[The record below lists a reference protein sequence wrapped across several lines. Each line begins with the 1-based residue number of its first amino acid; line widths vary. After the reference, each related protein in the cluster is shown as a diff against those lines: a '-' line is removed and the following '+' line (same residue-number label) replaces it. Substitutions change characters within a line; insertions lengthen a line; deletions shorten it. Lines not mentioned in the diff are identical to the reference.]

1 MATGLYYHV
10 RVLTVFVL
18 LFSIFTVEPTQGQPL
33 TAETLWTLGR
43 VSLDD
48 VSPDGRTALYGV
60 TYYDVAT
67 NKGNRDLYIVP
78 SNGGT
83 AVKITAFEGSE
94 YNALYRP
101 DGQRIGFLRGGM
113 LWEMNTDGSDA
124 RQVSRQPM
132 NGFIW
137 SPDGKGIV
145 FFRDV
150 KKDATMS
157 ELYPDLPLATGKIYD
172 ELMYRHWDDWHD
184 YQYSNV
190 FFTLYQN
197 GQLIGEPLNIMDEPF
212 DSPTKPHGGIDD
224 IVMSPDGKS
233 IVYVCKKERGT
244 LYATSTNTDLYLYDR
259 SSGKTTNLTT
269 GMQGYDNEP
278 VFSPDGKHLVWTSM
292 ATPGFEAD
300 RKRLMYRDMAT
311 GIIKELSEGL
321 DMSVDHPQWSK
332 DGRHIYFMGINRGTV
347 QLFQLEVTTR
357 KSKPITAGTHN
368 YAQFKVAGNDQI
380 VAARMSM
387 TQPVELYQVT
397 ITTGTQQQITTTNKA
412 IWDKVDKVTEQ
423 SRIVKT
429 TDGKDMLVWVIL
441 PPGFDPQKKYPTL
454 LYCQGGPQSAVSQF
468 FSYRWNFML
477 MASQG
482 YVVVAPNRR
491 GLPGFGQ
498 AWNDQISGD
507 WGGQAM
513 KDLLSAIDDVSGESW
528 VDKDR
533 RGAVGA
539 SFGGYSVYWLAGNH
553 KGRFKSFI
561 SHCGTFN
568 LDSWYGTTEELFFA
582 HHDLQGAYWD
592 QPSPATYLSQSPHDF
607 VKKWDTPILVIHNE
621 KDFRVPVSEG
631 IQAFQAAQ
639 LNGLRSRFL
648 YFPDE
653 GHWVLKPQNSL
664 LWQRVFFGWLAD
676 TL

>member
-1 MATGLYYHV
+1 MATGFYFHV
-10 RVLTVFVL
+10 RALTVFVSVL
-18 LFSIFTVEPTQGQPL
+18 SIFMIEPAQGQPL

-60 TYYDVAT
+60 TYYDVAA

-78 SNGGT
+78 TMGGT
-83 AVKITAFEGSE
+83 ARKITAFEGSE

-113 LWEMNTDGSDA
+113 LWEMNPDGSDA

-150 KKDATMS
+150 KKDATMI
-157 ELYPDLPLATGKIYD
+157 EMYPDLPLATGKIFD

-190 FFTLYQN
+190 FFIPYQD
-197 GQLIGEPLNIMDEPF
+197 GKLIGEPLNIMDEPF
-212 DSPTKPHGGIDD
+212 DSPTKPHGGTDD
-224 IVMSPDGKS
+224 IAMSPDGKF

-244 LYATSTNTDLYLYDR
+244 AYATSTNTDLYLYDQN
-259 SSGKTTNLTT
+259 SGKTTNLTT
-269 GMQGYDNEP
+269 GMPGYDNEP
-278 VFSPDGKHLVWTSM
+278 VFSPDGKHLIWSSM
-292 ATPGFEAD
+292 VTPGFEAD
-300 RKRLMYRDMAT
+300 RKRLMHRDMAT

-332 DGRHIYFMGINRGTV
+332 DGRYIYFMGITRGTV
-347 QLFQLEVTTR
+347 QLFQLEIATR
-357 KSKPITAGTHN
+357 KTKPITAGSHN
-368 YAQFKVAGNDQI
+368 YAQFRVAGNDQI

-387 TQPVELYQVT
+387 TQPVELYLVT
-397 ITTGTQQQITTTNKA
+397 ISDGTQQLITTTNKG
-412 IWDKVDKVTEQ
+412 IWDKVDKVTVQ

-582 HHDLQGAYWD
+582 HHDLQGAYWN
-592 QPSPATYLSQSPHDF
+592 QPVPATYLSQSPHDF

>member
-10 RVLTVFVL
+10 RVLIVFVA
-18 LFSIFTVEPTQGQPL
+18 LFSIFTFGTAQGQPL
-33 TAETLWTLGR
+33 TAETLWALGR

-78 SNGGT
+78 TNGGT
-83 AVKITAFEGSE
+83 ARKITAFEGSE

-113 LWEMNTDGSDA
+113 LWEMNPDGSDA

-137 SPDGKGIV
+137 SPEGKGIV

-150 KKDATMS
+150 KKDATMG
-157 ELYPDLPLATGKIYD
+157 ELYPDLPLATGRIYD
-172 ELMYRHWDDWHD
+172 ELMYRHWDEWHD
-184 YQYSNV
+184 YHYSNV
-190 FFTLYQN
+190 FFASYQD
-197 GQLIGEPLNIMDEPF
+197 GQLINEPVNIMDEPF
-212 DSPTKPHGGIDD
+212 DSPTKPHGGTDD
-224 IVMSPDGKS
+224 FAISSDGKF

-244 LYATSTNTDLYLYDR
+244 AYATSTNTDLYLYDR

-269 GMQGYDNEP
+269 GMPGYDNEP

-300 RKRLMYRDMAT
+300 RKRLMHRDMAT

-332 DGRHIYFMGINRGTV
+332 DGRYIYFMGITHGTV
-347 QLFQLEVTTR
+347 QLFQLEVATR
-357 KSKPITAGTHN
+357 KSKPITSGTHN

-387 TQPVELYQVT
+387 SQPVELYQIG
-397 ITTGTQQQITTTNKA
+397 ITSGTQQQITTTNKT
-412 IWDKVDKVTEQ
+412 IWDKVDKVTIQ
-423 SRIVKT
+423 SRMVKT

-441 PPGFDPQKKYPTL
+441 PPGFDAQKKYPTL

-513 KDLLSAIDDVSGESW
+513 KDLLSAIDDVSREPW

-539 SFGGYSVYWLAGNH
+539 SFGGYSVYWMAGHHN
-553 KGRFKSFI
+553 GRFKSFI

-582 HHDLQGAYWD
+582 HHDLNGAYWD
-592 QPSPATYLSQSPHDF
+592 QPVPATYRSQSPHDF
-607 VKKWDTPILVIHNE
+607 VKNWDTPILVIHNE

-639 LNGLRSRFL
+639 LKGLRSRFL